1 MSVLHVLIS
10 ESETRE
16 ARDSRRATTGRSSG
30 ETFKDLL
37 LSLEPD
43 AACELVQTV
52 EAGPE
57 RHPSRGLGDYD
68 AIVLAG
74 SPLHVYAATP
84 EVRRQVAFMGAVFAS
99 GTPSFGSCAG
109 LQIAVAAA
117 GGTVRRNPGL
127 PEIAFARR
135 ILRTEVGRH
144 HPMLNGRPDVFDALA
159 VHSDEVETLPPDAEL
174 LAGNRHAT
182 VQAAAIRHAG
192 GTFWGVQYH
201 PELPLAEIAD
211 ALRRQS
217 ADLVAQGFADTDQA
231 IDSYAN
237 MIAALD
243 AAPERRDLAWRLGL
257 DQQVTDAALR
267 QTEIRNF
274 LYHLV
279 RPTQASRGRG

>member
-1 MSVLHVLIS
+1 MSNLHVLIS

-37 LSLEPD
+37 RRLVPD
-43 AACELVQTV
+43 AECELVQTV

-68 AIVLAG
+68 AVVLAG

-84 EVRRQVAFMGAVFAS
+84 EVQRQVAFMRAVFAS

-117 GGTVRRNPGL
+117 GGTVRQRRGM

-135 ILRTEVGRH
+135 ILRTETGRQ
-144 HPMLNGRPDVFDALA
+144 HPMLHGRPDVFDALA
-159 VHSDEVETLPPDAEL
+159 VHSDEVETLPPEAEL

-217 ADLVAQGFADTDQA
+217 ANLVAQGFADTDQA
-231 IDSYAN
+231 VDSYAD

-257 DQQVTDAALR
+257 DQQVTDATLR

-274 LYHLV
+274 VEYLV
-279 RPTQASRGRG
+279 RPTQDSRGRG